1 MKTSLRKLGG
11 FARNGHGEVR
21 ERRDRRLQQSVA
33 QLDEIA
39 RASQWCPEKR
49 LMFKWQ
55 WNCCDTR
62 GGFAVELI
70 ATGVESLYSLG
81 IIVVIPVAQD
91 TNLFMVKA
99 MAKVVFVEY
108 MIREYWS

>member
-1 MKTSLRKLGG
+1 M
-11 FARNGHGEVR
+11 
-21 ERRDRRLQQSVA
+21 
-33 QLDEIA
+33 
-39 RASQWCPEKR
+39 
-49 LMFKWQ
+49 
-55 WNCCDTR
+55 
-62 GGFAVELI
+62 ELI